1 MSIPTSTQKLHSP
14 TRQLQSLNPATL
26 VTGNGSHLKCEVWLP
41 VNSPAAPTNLVP
53 CARPSAITPAPNSH
67 PVRPLA
73 HPFSPQLLSD
83 LIGSMEHKL
92 VSGAGARGQ
101 MRRYLIDLLTGG
113 LFHTSV
119 RHLLLR
125 SAQLSIQALLRAR
138 TAHTAAK
145 IRVAQLDNLGRLQR
159 QQDPQTCPQTRP
171 PLRISGS
178 AKPL

>member
-1 MSIPTSTQKLHSP
+1 MSARKPSSP
-14 TRQLQSLNPATL
+14 
-26 VTGNGSHLKCEVWLP
+26 LP
-41 VNSPAAPTNLVP
+41 
-53 CARPSAITPAPNSH
+53 RAPNSH

-83 LIGSMEHKL
+83 LIGSMEHK
-92 VSGAGARGQ
+92 
-101 MRRYLIDLLTGG
+101 
-113 LFHTSV
+113 
-119 RHLLLR
+119 
-125 SAQLSIQALLRAR
+125 